1 MFSLGGMNGD
11 ESTSKL
17 IQVGSRIYFLVAVGL
32 MSMFLLAVSW
42 GLALNLEASVVFA
55 MWPPR

>member
-1 MFSLGGMNGD
+1 MVSLGRVNGD

-17 IQVGSRIYFLVAVGL
+17 IQVGSRIYFLVAGGL

-42 GLALNLEASVVFA
+42 GLAL
-55 MWPPR
+55 RT